1 MVHRPLSRWRLQRAS
16 PREKQAA
23 EAHALPEERYG
34 FHCDVLSSPEQRYPS
49 ATCVPNE
56 INVAL
61 IQGKN
66 EDKCAIRTIHW
77 NSINLSKW
85 PTGGDER
92 GINAM
97 INRRATTPRGGG
109 IHRATV
115 NNFGE
120 RQYKIYR
127 KNITSDRQPMHASLR
142 LLKLTAL
149 NKSND
154 DDNEHDWVKVRNDTD
169 KVTRSMHEDIG
180 FVEER

>member
-1 MVHRPLSRWRLQRAS
+1 
-16 PREKQAA
+16 
-23 EAHALPEERYG
+23 
-34 FHCDVLSSPEQRYPS
+34 
-49 ATCVPNE
+49 
-56 INVAL
+56 
-61 IQGKN
+61 
-66 EDKCAIRTIHW
+66 
-77 NSINLSKW
+77 
-85 PTGGDER
+85 
-92 GINAM
+92 M

-154 DDNEHDWVKVRNDTD
+154 DDNEDDWVKVRNDTD

-180 FVEER
+180 FVEERWFSPSRNESAFATLSFCCCCLFCFCNCCCFLLLHINAMLQCFRIRKLINLFNECSSALRFSCIRRASSPL